1 MHKGRLLIHGNAP
14 HGARFLNEW
23 GRDLRVER
31 TLDTAY
37 WLKATAVPQE
47 SKGGP
52 RIALV
57 HPGLQQAEGGEKVWR
72 ARSRR
77 ACREGAGDRAQE
89 ENHMKPVRTFTVK
102 RAGLRDPEPVV
113 RLTPQESWDQVEM
126 LRRLHEEFRGNEP
139 SRIQRVVQRRP
150 LNS

>member
-1 MHKGRLLIHGNAP
+1 
-14 HGARFLNEW
+14 
-23 GRDLRVER
+23 
-31 TLDTAY
+31 
-37 WLKATAVPQE
+37 
-47 SKGGP
+47 
-52 RIALV
+52 
-57 HPGLQQAEGGEKVWR
+57 
-72 ARSRR
+72 
-77 ACREGAGDRAQE
+77 
-89 ENHMKPVRTFTVK
+89 MKHVRTFTVK